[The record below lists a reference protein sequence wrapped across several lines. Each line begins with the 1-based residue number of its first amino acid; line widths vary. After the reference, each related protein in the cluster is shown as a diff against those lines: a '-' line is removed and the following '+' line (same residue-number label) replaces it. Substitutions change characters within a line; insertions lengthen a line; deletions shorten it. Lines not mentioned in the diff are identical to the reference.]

1 MNKEKDLKNLTLMSL
16 NEIYNAE
23 IENNSLMKKNNTLTN
38 TIKEATYDLKKVNTS
53 NYTVKVNSIE
63 DSYFSVENRDDK
75 VYYIYKFI
83 AIVEF
88 KKDDISIK
96 KNISSEAIFLKTDKE
111 NSLQF
116 PDDFQKKIS
125 DVIVELKKEN
135 NEEVPVELDSNSL
148 VYTNKTFKFSLNYPE
163 SYTYIQNEGYQ
174 NDEGKY
180 LTLTFYLTDDKTTD
194 YIRIYLQQNKIS
206 NKNTLIN
213 EHKSKGYTVL
223 QDNYKINNEINFT
236 LMTQDF
242 KSNGNVSTENIYIL
256 NNDIDDIG
264 SIIITTR
271 LLSDND
277 DKTKKDIEEMLKS
290 LSINQK

>member
-1 MNKEKDLKNLTLMSL
+1 MNKDKDLKNLTLMSL

-223 QDNYKINNEINFT
+223 QDNYKINNDINFT